1 MSLSSKNLRIINKL
15 IPVAQESDINTKLSA
30 ALINGSKIIGRPMC
44 NTNRTY
50 CRGKICP
57 SMHAEAATIMQFYG
71 KSLVW
76 SDRYGWRVLREKG
89 LSTKVT

>member
-1 MSLSSKNLRIINKL
+1 MSLSQKNLRIINKL
-15 IPVAQESDINTKLSA
+15 TPIAKKSDINIKLA
-30 ALINGSKIIGRPMC
+30 ATLINGSKIIGRPTC

-57 SMHAEAATIMQFYG
+57 SMHAEAAAIMQFYG

-76 SDRYGWRVLREKG
+76 SDKHGWRVLREKG
-89 LSTKVT
+89 KSQEIT

>member
-1 MSLSSKNLRIINKL
+1 MSLTSKSLRIVNRL
-15 IPVAQESDINTKLSA
+15 IPIAKSSDITIKLA
-30 ALINGSKIIGRPMC
+30 ATLLSGSKIIGRPMC
-44 NTNRTY
+44 NSNRTF

-57 SMHAEAATIMQFYG
+57 SQHAEAGAIRQFYG

-89 LSTKVT
+89 LSEKVT

>member
-1 MSLSSKNLRIINKL
+1 MSLSTKNLRIINKL
-15 IPVAQESDINTKLSA
+15 IPIAHDSDITIKLA
-30 ALINGSKIIGRPMC
+30 ATLLSGSKIIGRPMC

-57 SMHAEAATIMQFYG
+57 SMHAEAAAIRQFYG

-89 LSTKVT
+89 SQAKVT